1 MNHSS
6 PTVGA
11 TAANSTSRVDEYEGA
26 PERPSAKGANEN
38 LGPKG
43 AWKPGG
49 AGPSRSPIPQDRV
62 DKDKERLRGEV
73 VANAILADKIA
84 LLSVEDTHSEVPMNA
99 ANGAA
104 PVALAT

>member
-1 MNHSS
+1 MA
-6 PTVGA
+6 V
-11 TAANSTSRVDEYEGA
+11 NSTNKVDEFEGTR
-26 PERPSAKGANEN
+26 ERLSAKGNNEI

-43 AWKPGG
+43 IWKPSGV
-49 AGPSRSPIPQDRV
+49 ALNRGPIQQDRV

-73 VANAILADKIA
+73 VANAILVDKVA
-84 LLSVEDTHSEVPMNA
+84 LLSVEDDDDEGLMNA